1 MSKTYKIMIL
11 RRVKTNEIK
20 TPLINDSLYQAPS
33 EDRLISLA
41 NDIKV
46 NGLINPIRVS
56 KDLFIYD
63 GNTRLKA
70 LKILGYDEIDV
81 IVNDDLTS
89 DSDDFIR
96 LLLAANNQR
105 VKTDKELLQE
115 IQISINPMEYEKR
128 RMVINGDFVN
138 LDSIEGSLKAN
149 REISDI
155 KDDLTKAIID
165 IIVEYQD
172 YLPLTVRAIHY
183 ILLDKNVLTNTKK
196 KDSVYKNDRS
206 SYSGLSNLLT
216 KLRINKTIKY
226 EWIRDDGRKLYKN
239 RGFDSANSYID
250 YEVKKMFTNYFRDIQ
265 QSQKAYNIIFCEKE
279 TLRPILEKLT
289 IKYGIPIAFIKG
301 GSSLTIRHNFIN
313 DWQNAGSKKIINAM
327 VLSDFDPAG
336 YRIKDTLIGSLQS
349 DFKNELKGISLNAF
363 HIGITPKQIAK
374 YNLHSDLDAKE
385 SDKNF
390 IHFVNVTNSL
400 KAYEL
405 DSLKPNQLLKE
416 VEEAI
421 KNCIDIDLYNDE
433 QIKYND
439 DLDKIETIRKKF
451 TLALVG

>member
-1 MSKTYKIMIL
+1 MQL
-11 RRVKTNEIK
+11 RTVKTSEIK

-70 LKILGYDEIDV
+70 LKILGCNEIEV
-81 IVNDDLTS
+81 IVNEDLLS
-89 DSDDFIR
+89 DSEDFIR
-96 LLLAANNQR
+96 LLVSANNQR

-115 IQISINPMEYEKR
+115 IQISISPMEYEKR

-155 KDDLTKAIID
+155 KDDLTKAIIE
-165 IIVEYQD
+165 ILLEYKQ

-226 EWIRDDGRKLYKN
+226 EWIRDDGRKLYTN
-239 RGFDSANSYID
+239 RGFDSAKRYID
-250 YEVKKMFTNYFRDIQ
+250 YEVDRMFKNYYRDLQ

-313 DWQNAGSKKIINAM
+313 DWQNSGSKRIINAM

-349 DFKNELKGISLNAF
+349 DFKNELKGIALNAF

-405 DSLKPNQLLKE
+405 DSLKPNQLLDE

-433 QIKYND
+433 QKKYNND
-439 DLDKIETIRKKF
+439 INEIETIRQKF
-451 TLALVG
+451 SLALVG

>member
-1 MSKTYKIMIL
+1 MIL
-11 RRVKTNEIK
+11 RTVKTNEIK

-70 LKILGYDEIDV
+70 LKILGYNEIDV
-81 IVNDDLTS
+81 IVNEDLLS

-96 LLLAANNQR
+96 LLVSANNQR

-115 IQISINPMEYEKR
+115 IQISISPMDYEKR
-128 RMVINGDFVN
+128 RMVVNGDFVN

-155 KDDLTKAIID
+155 KDDLTKSIIE
-165 IIVEYQD
+165 IIVEYQE

-183 ILLDKNVLTNTKK
+183 ILLDKNVLTNNKK

-239 RGFDSANSYID
+239 RGFDSAKRYID
-250 YEVKKMFTNYFRDIQ
+250 YEVNKMFTNYFRDIQ

-313 DWQNAGSKKIINAM
+313 DWQNSGSKKIINAM

-349 DFKNELKGISLNAF
+349 DFRNELKGIALNAF

-405 DSLKPNQLLKE
+405 DSLKPNQLLDE

-433 QIKYND
+433 QEKYNND
-439 DLDKIETIRKKF
+439 ILEIEKIKKKF
-451 TLALVG
+451 SLALVG

>member
-1 MSKTYKIMIL
+1 MIL
-11 RRVKTNEIK
+11 RTVKTNEIK

-70 LKILGYDEIDV
+70 LKILGYNEIDV
-81 IVNDDLTS
+81 IVNEDLLS
-89 DSDDFIR
+89 DSEDFIR
-96 LLLAANNQR
+96 LLVSANNQR

-155 KDDLTKAIID
+155 KDDLTKAIIE
-165 IIVEYQD
+165 IIVEYQE

-239 RGFDSANSYID
+239 RGFDSAKRYID
-250 YEVKKMFTNYFRDIQ
+250 YEVNKMFTNYFRDIQ

-313 DWQNAGSKKIINAM
+313 DWQNSGSKKIINAM

-349 DFKNELKGISLNAF
+349 DFRNELKGIALNAF

-405 DSLKPNQLLKE
+405 DSLKPNQLLDE

-433 QIKYND
+433 IKKYNND
-439 DLDKIETIRKKF
+439 IKEIETIRKKF
-451 TLALVG
+451 SLALVG

>member
-1 MSKTYKIMIL
+1 MIL
-11 RRVKTNEIK
+11 RTVKANEIK

-70 LKILGYDEIDV
+70 LKILGYNEIEV
-81 IVNDDLTS
+81 IVNEDLLS
-89 DSDDFIR
+89 DSEDFIR
-96 LLLAANNQR
+96 LLVSANNQR

-115 IQISINPMEYEKR
+115 IQISISPMEYEKR
-128 RMVINGDFVN
+128 RMVVNGDFVN

-155 KDDLTKAIID
+155 KDDLTKAIIE
-165 IIVEYQD
+165 IIVEYQE

-239 RGFDSANSYID
+239 RGFDSAKRYID
-250 YEVKKMFTNYFRDIQ
+250 YEVNKMFTNYFRDIQ

-313 DWQNAGSKKIINAM
+313 DWQNSGSKKIINAM

-349 DFKNELKGISLNAF
+349 DFRNELKGIALNAF

-405 DSLKPNQLLKE
+405 DSLKPNQLLDE

-433 QIKYND
+433 IKKYNND
-439 DLDKIETIRKKF
+439 VDEIETIRKKF
-451 TLALVG
+451 SLALVG

>member
-1 MSKTYKIMIL
+1 MIL
-11 RRVKTNEIK
+11 RTVKTNEIK

-70 LKILGYDEIDV
+70 LKILGYNEIDV
-81 IVNDDLTS
+81 IVNEDLLS
-89 DSDDFIR
+89 DSEDFIR
-96 LLLAANNQR
+96 LLVSANNQR

-115 IQISINPMEYEKR
+115 IQISISPMEYEKR
-128 RMVINGDFVN
+128 RMVVNGDFVN

-155 KDDLTKAIID
+155 KDDLTKAIIE
-165 IIVEYQD
+165 IIVEYQE

-239 RGFDSANSYID
+239 RGFDSAKRYID
-250 YEVKKMFTNYFRDIQ
+250 YEVNKMFTNYFRDIQ

-313 DWQNAGSKKIINAM
+313 DWQNSGSKKIINAM

-349 DFKNELKGISLNAF
+349 DFRNELKGIALNAF

-405 DSLKPNQLLKE
+405 DSLKPNQLLDE

-433 QIKYND
+433 QEKYNND
-439 DLDKIETIRKKF
+439 ILEIEKIKKKF
-451 TLALVG
+451 SLALVG

>member
-1 MSKTYKIMIL
+1 MQL
-11 RRVKTNEIK
+11 RTVKTSKIK

-70 LKILGYDEIDV
+70 LKILGYNEIEV
-81 IVNDDLTS
+81 IVNEDLLS
-89 DSDDFIR
+89 DSEDFIR
-96 LLLAANNQR
+96 LLVSANNQR

-155 KDDLTKAIID
+155 KDDLTKAIIE
-165 IIVEYQD
+165 IIVEYQE

-239 RGFDSANSYID
+239 RGFDSAKRYID
-250 YEVKKMFTNYFRDIQ
+250 YEVNKMFTNYFRDIQ

-313 DWQNAGSKKIINAM
+313 DWQNSGSKRIINAM

-349 DFKNELKGISLNAF
+349 DFKNELKGIALNAF

-405 DSLKPNQLLKE
+405 DSLKPNQLLDE

-421 KNCIDIDLYNDE
+421 KNCIDIDLLNDE
-433 QIKYND
+433 IEKYNN
-439 DLDKIETIRKKF
+439 DLDEIETIRQKF
-451 TLALVG
+451 SLALVG

>member
-1 MSKTYKIMIL
+1 MIL
-11 RRVKTNEIK
+11 RTVKTNEIK

-70 LKILGYDEIDV
+70 LKILGYNEIDV
-81 IVNDDLTS
+81 IVNEDLLS
-89 DSDDFIR
+89 DSEDFIR
-96 LLLAANNQR
+96 LLVSANNQR

-115 IQISINPMEYEKR
+115 IQISISPMEYEKR
-128 RMVINGDFVN
+128 RMEVNGDFVN

-149 REISDI
+149 REITDI
-155 KDDLTKAIID
+155 KDDLTKAIIE
-165 IIVEYQD
+165 IIVEYQK

-216 KLRINKTIKY
+216 KLRINKTIEY
-226 EWIRDDGRKLYKN
+226 GWIRDDGRKLYTN
-239 RGFDSANSYID
+239 RGFDSAKSFID
-250 YEVKKMFTNYFRDIQ
+250 SEVNKMFKNYFRDLQ

-313 DWQNAGSKKIINAM
+313 DWQYSGSKKIINAM

-349 DFKNELKGISLNAF
+349 DFRNELKGIALNAF

-405 DSLKPNQLLKE
+405 DSLKPNQLLDE

-433 QIKYND
+433 QKKYNND
-439 DLDKIETIRKKF
+439 IKEIETIRQKF
-451 TLALVG
+451 ILALVG

>member
-1 MSKTYKIMIL
+1 MQL
-11 RRVKTNEIK
+11 RTVKTSEIK

-70 LKILGYDEIDV
+70 LKILGYNEIEV
-81 IVNDDLTS
+81 IVNEDLLS
-89 DSDDFIR
+89 DSEDFIR
-96 LLLAANNQR
+96 LLVSANNQR

-115 IQISINPMEYEKR
+115 IQISISPMEYEKR

-155 KDDLTKAIID
+155 KDDLTKAIIE
-165 IIVEYQD
+165 IIVEYQE

-239 RGFDSANSYID
+239 RGFDSAKRYID
-250 YEVKKMFTNYFRDIQ
+250 YEVNKMFTNYFRDIQ

-313 DWQNAGSKKIINAM
+313 DWQNSGSKRIINAM

-349 DFKNELKGISLNAF
+349 DFKNELKGIALNAF

-405 DSLKPNQLLKE
+405 DSLKPNQLLDE

-421 KNCIDIDLYNDE
+421 KNCIDIDLLNDE
-433 QIKYND
+433 IEKYNN
-439 DLDKIETIRKKF
+439 DLDEIETIRQKF
-451 TLALVG
+451 SLALVG

>member
-1 MSKTYKIMIL
+1 MQL
-11 RRVKTNEIK
+11 RTVKTSEIK

-70 LKILGYDEIDV
+70 LKILGYNEIEV
-81 IVNDDLTS
+81 IVNEDLLS
-89 DSDDFIR
+89 DSEDFIR
-96 LLLAANNQR
+96 LLVSANNQR

-155 KDDLTKAIID
+155 KDDLTKAIIE
-165 IIVEYQD
+165 IIVEYQE

-239 RGFDSANSYID
+239 RGFDSAKRYID
-250 YEVKKMFTNYFRDIQ
+250 YEVNKMFTNYFRDIQ

-313 DWQNAGSKKIINAM
+313 DWQNSGSKRIINAM

-349 DFKNELKGISLNAF
+349 DFKNELKGIALNAF

-405 DSLKPNQLLKE
+405 DSLKPNQLLDE

-421 KNCIDIDLYNDE
+421 KNCIDIDLLNDE
-433 QIKYND
+433 IEKYNN
-439 DLDKIETIRKKF
+439 DLDEIETIRQKF
-451 TLALVG
+451 SLALVG

>member
-1 MSKTYKIMIL
+1 MQL
-11 RRVKTNEIK
+11 RTVKTSEIK

-70 LKILGYDEIDV
+70 LKILGYNEIEV
-81 IVNDDLTS
+81 IVNEDLLS
-89 DSDDFIR
+89 DSEDFIR
-96 LLLAANNQR
+96 LLVSANNQR

-115 IQISINPMEYEKR
+115 IQISISPMEYEKR

-155 KDDLTKAIID
+155 KDDLTKAIIE
-165 IIVEYQD
+165 ILIEYKQ
-172 YLPLTVRAIHY
+172 YRPLTVRAIHY

-216 KLRINKTIKY
+216 KLRINKTIDY
-226 EWIRDDGRKLYKN
+226 EWIRDDGRKLYTN
-239 RGFDSANSYID
+239 RGFDSAKRYID
-250 YEVKKMFTNYFRDIQ
+250 YEVNRMFKNYYRDLQ

-313 DWQNAGSKKIINAM
+313 DWQNSGSKRIINAM

-349 DFKNELKGISLNAF
+349 DFKNELKGIALNAF

-405 DSLKPNQLLKE
+405 DSLKPNQLLDE

-433 QIKYND
+433 QKKYNND
-439 DLDKIETIRKKF
+439 INEIETIRQKF
-451 TLALVG
+451 SLALVG

>member
-1 MSKTYKIMIL
+1 MIL
-11 RRVKTNEIK
+11 RTVKTNEIK
-20 TPLINDSLYQAPS
+20 TPLINNSLYQDPS

-70 LKILGYDEIDV
+70 LKILGYNEIEV
-81 IVNDDLTS
+81 IVNEDLLS
-89 DSDDFIR
+89 DSEDFIR
-96 LLLAANNQR
+96 LLVSANNQR

-115 IQISINPMEYEKR
+115 IQISISPMEYEKR
-128 RMVINGDFVN
+128 RMVVNGDFVN

-155 KDDLTKAIID
+155 KDDLTKAIIE
-165 IIVEYQD
+165 IIVEYQE

-239 RGFDSANSYID
+239 RGFDSAKRYID
-250 YEVKKMFTNYFRDIQ
+250 YEVNKMFTNYFRDIQ

-313 DWQNAGSKKIINAM
+313 DWQNSGSKKIINAM

-349 DFKNELKGISLNAF
+349 DFRNELKGIALNAF

-390 IHFVNVTNSL
+390 IHFVNVTKSL

-405 DSLKPNQLLKE
+405 DSLKPNQLLEE

-421 KNCIDIDLYNDE
+421 KNCIDIDLFNDE
-433 QIKYND
+433 IEKYNN
-439 DLDKIETIRKKF
+439 DLDEIETIRKKF
-451 TLALVG
+451 SLALVG

>member
-1 MSKTYKIMIL
+1 MQL
-11 RRVKTNEIK
+11 RTVKTSEIK

-70 LKILGYDEIDV
+70 LKILGYNEIEV
-81 IVNDDLTS
+81 IVNEDLLS
-89 DSDDFIR
+89 DSEDFIR
-96 LLLAANNQR
+96 LLVSANNQR

-115 IQISINPMEYEKR
+115 IQISISPMEYEKR

-155 KDDLTKAIID
+155 KDDLTKAIIE
-165 IIVEYQD
+165 ILLEYKQ

-226 EWIRDDGRKLYKN
+226 EWIRDDGRKLYTN
-239 RGFDSANSYID
+239 RGFDSAKRYID
-250 YEVKKMFTNYFRDIQ
+250 YEVNRMFKNYYRDLQ

-313 DWQNAGSKKIINAM
+313 DWQNSGSKRIINAM

-349 DFKNELKGISLNAF
+349 DFKNELKGIALNAF

-405 DSLKPNQLLKE
+405 DSLKPNQLLDE

-433 QIKYND
+433 QKKYNND
-439 DLDKIETIRKKF
+439 INEIETIRQKF
-451 TLALVG
+451 SLALVG

>member
-1 MSKTYKIMIL
+1 MQL
-11 RRVKTNEIK
+11 RTVKTSEIK

-70 LKILGYDEIDV
+70 LKILGYNEIEV
-81 IVNDDLTS
+81 IVNEDLLS
-89 DSDDFIR
+89 DSEDFIR
-96 LLLAANNQR
+96 LLVSANNQR

-115 IQISINPMEYEKR
+115 IQISISPMEYEKR

-155 KDDLTKAIID
+155 KDDLTKAIIE
-165 IIVEYQD
+165 ILLEYKQ

-226 EWIRDDGRKLYKN
+226 EWIRDDGRKLYTN
-239 RGFDSANSYID
+239 RGFDSAKRYID
-250 YEVKKMFTNYFRDIQ
+250 YEVDRMFKNYYRDLQ

-313 DWQNAGSKKIINAM
+313 DWQNSGSKRIINAM

-349 DFKNELKGISLNAF
+349 DFKNELKGIALNAF

-405 DSLKPNQLLKE
+405 DSLKPNQLLDE

-433 QIKYND
+433 QKKYNND
-439 DLDKIETIRKKF
+439 INEIETIRQKF
-451 TLALVG
+451 SLALVG

>member
-1 MSKTYKIMIL
+1 MIL
-11 RRVKTNEIK
+11 RTVKTNEIK

-70 LKILGYDEIDV
+70 LKILGYNEIEV
-81 IVNDDLTS
+81 IVNEDLLS
-89 DSDDFIR
+89 DSEDFIR
-96 LLLAANNQR
+96 LLVSANNQR

-115 IQISINPMEYEKR
+115 IQISISPMEYEKR
-128 RMVINGDFVN
+128 RMVVNGDFVN

-155 KDDLTKAIID
+155 KDDLTKAIIE
-165 IIVEYQD
+165 IIVEYQE

-239 RGFDSANSYID
+239 RGFDSAKRYID
-250 YEVKKMFTNYFRDIQ
+250 YEVNKMFTNYFRDIQ

-313 DWQNAGSKKIINAM
+313 DWQNSGSKKIINAM

-349 DFKNELKGISLNAF
+349 DFRNELKGIALNAF

-405 DSLKPNQLLKE
+405 DSLKPNQLLDE

-433 QIKYND
+433 QEKYNND
-439 DLDKIETIRKKF
+439 ILEIEKIKKKF
-451 TLALVG
+451 SLALVG

>member
-1 MSKTYKIMIL
+1 MQL
-11 RRVKTNEIK
+11 RTVKTSEIK

-70 LKILGYDEIDV
+70 LKILGYNEIEV
-81 IVNDDLTS
+81 IVNEDLLS
-89 DSDDFIR
+89 DSEDFIR
-96 LLLAANNQR
+96 LLVSANNQR

-115 IQISINPMEYEKR
+115 IQISISPMEYEKR

-155 KDDLTKAIID
+155 KDDLTKAIIE
-165 IIVEYQD
+165 ILIEYKE
-172 YLPLTVRAIHY
+172 YRPLTVRAIHY

-226 EWIRDDGRKLYKN
+226 EWIRDDGRKLYTN
-239 RGFDSANSYID
+239 RGFDSAKRYID
-250 YEVKKMFTNYFRDIQ
+250 YEVNRMFKNYYRDLQ

-313 DWQNAGSKKIINAM
+313 DWQNSGSKRIINAM

-349 DFKNELKGISLNAF
+349 DFKNELKGIALNAF

-405 DSLKPNQLLKE
+405 DSLKPNQLLDE

-421 KNCIDIDLYNDE
+421 KNCIDIDLLNDE
-433 QIKYND
+433 IEKYNN
-439 DLDKIETIRKKF
+439 DLDEIETIRQKF
-451 TLALVG
+451 SLALVG

>member
-1 MSKTYKIMIL
+1 MQL
-11 RRVKTNEIK
+11 RTVKTSEIK

-70 LKILGYDEIDV
+70 LKILGYNEIEV
-81 IVNDDLTS
+81 IVNEDLLS
-89 DSDDFIR
+89 DSEDFIR
-96 LLLAANNQR
+96 LLVSANNQR

-115 IQISINPMEYEKR
+115 IQISISPMEYEKR

-155 KDDLTKAIID
+155 KDDLTKAIIE
-165 IIVEYQD
+165 ILIEYKQ

-226 EWIRDDGRKLYKN
+226 EWIRDDGRKLYTN
-239 RGFDSANSYID
+239 RGFDSAKRYID
-250 YEVKKMFTNYFRDIQ
+250 YEVDRMFKNYYRDLQ

-313 DWQNAGSKKIINAM
+313 DWQNSGSKRIINAM

-349 DFKNELKGISLNAF
+349 DFKNELKGIALNAF

-405 DSLKPNQLLKE
+405 DSLKPNQLLDE

-433 QIKYND
+433 QKKYNND
-439 DLDKIETIRKKF
+439 INEIETIRQKF
-451 TLALVG
+451 SLALVG

>member
-1 MSKTYKIMIL
+1 MIL
-11 RRVKTNEIK
+11 RTVKTNEIK

-70 LKILGYDEIDV
+70 LKILGYNEIDV
-81 IVNDDLTS
+81 IVNEDLLS

-96 LLLAANNQR
+96 LLVSANNQR

-155 KDDLTKAIID
+155 KDDLTKAIIE
-165 IIVEYQD
+165 IIVEYQE
-172 YLPLTVRAIHY
+172 YLPLTIRAIHY

-239 RGFDSANSYID
+239 RGFDSAKRYID
-250 YEVKKMFTNYFRDIQ
+250 YEVNKMFTNYFRDLQ

-313 DWQNAGSKKIINAM
+313 DWQNTGSKKIINAM

-349 DFKNELKGISLNAF
+349 DFRNELKGIALNAF

-405 DSLKPNQLLKE
+405 DSLKPNQLLDE

-433 QIKYND
+433 QEKYND
-439 DLDKIETIRKKF
+439 DIKEIETIRKKF
-451 TLALVG
+451 SLALVG

>member
-1 MSKTYKIMIL
+1 MIL
-11 RRVKTNEIK
+11 RTVKTNEIK

-70 LKILGYDEIDV
+70 LKILGYNEIEV
-81 IVNDDLTS
+81 IVNEDLLS
-89 DSDDFIR
+89 DSEDFIR
-96 LLLAANNQR
+96 LLVSANNQR

-115 IQISINPMEYEKR
+115 IQISISPMEYEKR
-128 RMVINGDFVN
+128 RMVVNGDFVN

-155 KDDLTKAIID
+155 KDDLTKAIIE
-165 IIVEYQD
+165 IIVEYQE

-239 RGFDSANSYID
+239 RGFDSAKRYID
-250 YEVKKMFTNYFRDIQ
+250 YEVNKMFTNYFRDIQ

-313 DWQNAGSKKIINAM
+313 DWQNSGSKKIINAM

-349 DFKNELKGISLNAF
+349 DFRNELKGIALNAF

-405 DSLKPNQLLKE
+405 DSLKPNQLLDE

-433 QIKYND
+433 IKKYNN
-439 DLDKIETIRKKF
+439 DLDEIETIRKKF
-451 TLALVG
+451 SLALVG

>member
-1 MSKTYKIMIL
+1 MQL
-11 RRVKTNEIK
+11 RTVKTSEIK

-70 LKILGYDEIDV
+70 LKILGYNEIEV
-81 IVNDDLTS
+81 IVNEDLLS
-89 DSDDFIR
+89 DSEDFIR
-96 LLLAANNQR
+96 LLVSDNNQR

-155 KDDLTKAIID
+155 KDDLTKAIIE
-165 IIVEYQD
+165 IIVEYQE

-239 RGFDSANSYID
+239 RGFDSAKRYID
-250 YEVKKMFTNYFRDIQ
+250 YEVNKMFTNYFRDIQ

-313 DWQNAGSKKIINAM
+313 DWQNSGSKRIINAM

-349 DFKNELKGISLNAF
+349 DFKNELKGIALNAF

-405 DSLKPNQLLKE
+405 DSLKPNQLLDE

-421 KNCIDIDLYNDE
+421 KNCIDIDLLNDE
-433 QIKYND
+433 IEKYNN
-439 DLDKIETIRKKF
+439 DLDEIETIRQKF
-451 TLALVG
+451 SLALVG

>member
-1 MSKTYKIMIL
+1 MQL
-11 RRVKTNEIK
+11 RTVKTSEIK

-70 LKILGYDEIDV
+70 LKILGYNEIEV
-81 IVNDDLTS
+81 IVNEDLLS
-89 DSDDFIR
+89 DSEDFIR
-96 LLLAANNQR
+96 LLVSANNQR

-155 KDDLTKAIID
+155 KDDLTKAIIE
-165 IIVEYQD
+165 IIVEYQE

-239 RGFDSANSYID
+239 RGFDSAKRYID
-250 YEVKKMFTNYFRDIQ
+250 YEVNKMFTNYFRDIQ

-313 DWQNAGSKKIINAM
+313 DWQNSGSKRIINAM

-349 DFKNELKGISLNAF
+349 DFKNELKGIALNAF

-405 DSLKPNQLLKE
+405 DSLKPNQLLDE

-433 QIKYND
+433 QKKYNND
-439 DLDKIETIRKKF
+439 INEIETIRQKF
-451 TLALVG
+451 SLALVG

>member
-1 MSKTYKIMIL
+1 MVL
-11 RRVKTNEIK
+11 RTVKTSEIK

-70 LKILGYDEIDV
+70 LKILGYNEIEV
-81 IVNDDLTS
+81 IVNEDLLS
-89 DSDDFIR
+89 DSEDFIR
-96 LLLAANNQR
+96 LLVSANNQR

-115 IQISINPMEYEKR
+115 IQISISPMEYEKR

-155 KDDLTKAIID
+155 KDDLTKAIIE
-165 IIVEYQD
+165 IIVEYQE

-239 RGFDSANSYID
+239 RGFDSAKRYID
-250 YEVKKMFTNYFRDIQ
+250 YEVNKMFTNYFRDIQ

-313 DWQNAGSKKIINAM
+313 DWQNSGSKRIINAM

-349 DFKNELKGISLNAF
+349 DFKNELKGIALNAF

-405 DSLKPNQLLKE
+405 DSLKPNQLLDE

-421 KNCIDIDLYNDE
+421 KNCIDIDLLNDE
-433 QIKYND
+433 IEKYND
-439 DLDKIETIRKKF
+439 DLDEIETIRQKF
-451 TLALVG
+451 SLALVG

>member
-1 MSKTYKIMIL
+1 MQL
-11 RRVKTNEIK
+11 RTVKTSEIK

-70 LKILGYDEIDV
+70 LKILGYNEIEV
-81 IVNDDLTS
+81 IVNEDLLS
-89 DSDDFIR
+89 DSEDFIR
-96 LLLAANNQR
+96 LLVSANNQR

-155 KDDLTKAIID
+155 KDNLTKAIIE
-165 IIVEYQD
+165 IIVEYQE

-226 EWIRDDGRKLYKN
+226 EWIRDDGRKLYTN
-239 RGFDSANSYID
+239 RGFDSAKRYID
-250 YEVKKMFTNYFRDIQ
+250 YEVNRMFKNYYRDLQ

-313 DWQNAGSKKIINAM
+313 DWQNSGSKRIINAM

-349 DFKNELKGISLNAF
+349 DFKNELKGIALNAF

-405 DSLKPNQLLKE
+405 DSLKPNQLLDE

-433 QIKYND
+433 QKKYNND
-439 DLDKIETIRKKF
+439 INEIETIRQKF
-451 TLALVG
+451 SLALVG

>member
-1 MSKTYKIMIL
+1 MIL
-11 RRVKTNEIK
+11 RTVKTNEIK

-70 LKILGYDEIDV
+70 LKILGYNEIDV
-81 IVNDDLTS
+81 IVNEDLLS
-89 DSDDFIR
+89 DSEDFIR
-96 LLLAANNQR
+96 LLVSANNQR

-155 KDDLTKAIID
+155 KDDLTKAIIE
-165 IIVEYQD
+165 IIVEYQE

-239 RGFDSANSYID
+239 RGFDSAKRYID
-250 YEVKKMFTNYFRDIQ
+250 YEVNKMFTNYFRDIQ

-313 DWQNAGSKKIINAM
+313 DWQNSGSKKIINAM

-349 DFKNELKGISLNAF
+349 DFRNELKGIALNAF

-405 DSLKPNQLLKE
+405 DSLKPNQLLDE

-433 QIKYND
+433 QEKYND
-439 DLDKIETIRKKF
+439 DIKEIETIRKKF
-451 TLALVG
+451 SLALVG